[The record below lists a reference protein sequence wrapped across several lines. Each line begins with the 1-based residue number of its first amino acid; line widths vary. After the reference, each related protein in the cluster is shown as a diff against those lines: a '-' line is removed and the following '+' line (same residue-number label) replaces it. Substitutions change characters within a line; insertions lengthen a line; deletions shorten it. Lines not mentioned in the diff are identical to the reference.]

1 MQNSSALIKRVTGSR
16 GTAGITMQE
25 VIRSSVIARV
35 VGGETPLVWRRLRCF
50 NNIR

>member
-35 VGGETPLVWRRLRCF
+35 VGGDTTEHPSGLETFELF
-50 NNIR
+50 Q